1 MAASQRPSYFTFVV
15 LALGA
20 LAVLISWFEGELLTD
35 PDQARMTWFLS
46 GGLGLAAI
54 FYFTHR
60 LRLNWLSAPVV
71 YGGLFWVFHFG
82 LTFPAAIYP
91 GLLDAF
97 PWWERDWLDTAETQ
111 QALLLS
117 LLFLLC
123 FLLGSLLPR
132 YHRRGL
138 TPPAAGGRKDYAGN
152 LIWGGWACV
161 IGGALISAVA
171 MTAFGLSAF
180 LESYEEFF
188 DISHSFSLAIYLITF
203 GLMLQVAGGRPL
215 GRVGRTIAF
224 FYLPIAVLTLMA
236 GSRMAPL
243 FSLGV
248 MGITLAKRGLRLPR
262 LGLIA
267 AVFFLF
273 GLVAVVSETRQTGLS
288 HLHQTTHLAA
298 ANPLS
303 GLTEVGGSL
312 RSVYALVHEMENF
325 GHDYF
330 YGYTYIYPVVRQ
342 VKNLIGSAGYD
353 DYYDIAFIARYIAV
367 HYGAFGFSTVAE
379 AFFNGGILGVMLFA
393 LVWGLILEMLNRRA
407 ETPYGLAVLVVVLI
421 PMIVNVRNTFIFVPA
436 WLFIGFALVGV
447 SRYLQLIRRIKL

>member
-1 MAASQRPSYFTFVV
+1 MPAIKRPSYFPFVA

-20 LAVLISWFEGELLTD
+20 LAVIISWFEGELFTD
-35 PDQARMTWFLS
+35 PDRARMTWFLS

-54 FYFTHR
+54 FYFTR
-60 LRLNWLSAPVV
+60 SLQLDWLSAPVV
-71 YGGLFWVFHFG
+71 YACLFWVFHFG

-91 GLLDAF
+91 GLLDPF

-117 LLFLLC
+117 LLFLFC

-132 YHRRGL
+132 YRRRL
-138 TPPAAGGRKDYAGN
+138 LPPPAASERKDYAGN

-161 IGGALISAVA
+161 IGGALIGVVA

-188 DISHSFSLAIYLITF
+188 DISHSFSLAIYLITL

-215 GRVGRTIAF
+215 GKVGLAIAC
-224 FYLPIAVLTLMA
+224 FYLPIAVLTFMA

-248 MGITLAKRGLRLPR
+248 MGVILTRRGLRLPR

-267 AVFFLF
+267 AVFFLL
-273 GLVAVVSETRQTGLS
+273 GLVAVVNETRQTGLS
-288 HLHQTTHLAA
+288 HLHQTTQLAS

-325 GHDYF
+325 GHGYF

-353 DYYDIAFIARYIAV
+353 DYYEVAFIARYIAV

-379 AFFNGGILGVMLFA
+379 AFFNGGVLGVMLFA
-393 LVWGLILEMLNRRA
+393 LLWGLILEVLNQRA
-407 ETPYGLAVLVVVLI
+407 GTPYGLAILVVVLI

-447 SRYLQLIRRIKL
+447 SRYLQLVRRVKL